1 MIVTTMKPEAKVSR
15 ALPFIVTVVILV
27 LDQLTKA
34 WVVAN
39 IPQNTIYNSYLG
51 DFISIW
57 HVRNTAI
64 GFSIGASLPMV
75 AKVIL
80 FIVVPALLL
89 VAMCVFVYR
98 TKELTTFQRWT
109 VAALIGG
116 GAGNIIDRIFRS
128 DWVVDFIS
136 LKVYGLFGF
145 ERWPTFN
152 VADSTVVVAGILL
165 IISILFGKKP
175 DRNSVVDKKEHQIK

>member
-1 MIVTTMKPEAKVSR
+1 MKPEAKVSR
-15 ALPFIVTVVILV
+15 ALPFIVTVVIMV

>member
-1 MIVTTMKPEAKVSR
+1 
-15 ALPFIVTVVILV
+15 
-27 LDQLTKA
+27 
-34 WVVAN
+34 
-39 IPQNTIYNSYLG
+39 
-51 DFISIW
+51 
-57 HVRNTAI
+57 
-64 GFSIGASLPMV
+64 
-75 AKVIL
+75 
-80 FIVVPALLL
+80 
-89 VAMCVFVYR
+89 MCVFVYR